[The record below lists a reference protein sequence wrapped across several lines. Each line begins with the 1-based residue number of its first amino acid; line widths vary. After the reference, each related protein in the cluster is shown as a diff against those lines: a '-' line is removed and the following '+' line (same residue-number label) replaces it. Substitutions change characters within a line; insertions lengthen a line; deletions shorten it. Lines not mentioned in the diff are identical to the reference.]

1 MIWFILGICIGGT
14 LGCTIAALLNIIGE
28 EEDGDDET

>member
-14 LGCTIAALLNIIGE
+14 LGCTVAALLNIIGE
-28 EEDGDDET
+28 EDDDNGE

>member
-14 LGCTIAALLNIIGE
+14 LGCTIAAIINIAGE
-28 EEDGDDET
+28 EDNEE